1 MEIHVGFNNFA
12 GITLTF
18 SCPSFSCKYLFC
30 CTFDHVFRF
39 QSYKRVGGQKH
50 SADMGRGV
58 IGVADITNL
67 IVSFKHH
74 GFPIPF
80 FLFSVR
86 EIQLSFRLVH
96 GINFSI
102 LLQDDGD
109 GNSWVLNSKQ
119 GFQDCEM
126 YAKLEEWLGRKLD
139 EYWDT
144 HFDNLE
150 LVWIMILFTTMCVA
164 AQSHQAMKC

>member
-1 MEIHVGFNNFA
+1 MAF
-12 GITLTF
+12 L
-18 SCPSFSCKYLFC
+18 YL
-30 CTFDHVFRF
+30 
-39 QSYKRVGGQKH
+39 
-50 SADMGRGV
+50 
-58 IGVADITNL
+58 
-67 IVSFKHH
+67 
-74 GFPIPF
+74 F

-86 EIQLSFRLVH
+86 EIQLSFCFDH

-109 GNSWVLNSKQ
+109 DNSWVLNSKQ

-126 YAKLEEWLGRKLD
+126 YAKLEEWLGKKVD